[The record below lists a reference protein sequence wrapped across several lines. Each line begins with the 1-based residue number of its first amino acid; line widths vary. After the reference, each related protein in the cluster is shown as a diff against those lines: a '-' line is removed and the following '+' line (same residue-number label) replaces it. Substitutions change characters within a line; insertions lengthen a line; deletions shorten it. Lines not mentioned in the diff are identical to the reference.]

1 MTFLLV
7 TLLFTQYT
15 DVYVPHEPLDV
26 ESGALLVTGVFQLD
40 VSYRLGIDNPRF
52 SSPVMSRF
60 SLSPDGYN
68 EIGIGLP
75 WLMVAGDSANHVFL
89 GNIEAYYKRR
99 ILGSLRWGY
108 LAAKLTA
115 RLPTSPD
122 TLGVS
127 DSLGGSSSH
136 YSLALAYAY
145 ELPLLREYHD
155 LFGRLPLVATVTLE
169 DWFLDWD
176 HDAGQGKFGT
186 SFGWG
191 AALEILPLDYAFIGV
206 SITGGNDDVSF
217 GPYLGFRWYWFDLG
231 AAWRMSDGSD
241 RFDFHLRLDL

>member
-7 TLLFTQYT
+7 TLLFAQYA
-15 DVYVPHEPLDV
+15 DVYVPHKPLDV
-26 ESGALLVTGVFQLD
+26 ESGALLVTGSFKLD
-40 VSYRLGIDNPRF
+40 VVYRSSSVNPDF
-52 SSPVMSRF
+52 SSPVLS
-60 SLSPDGYN
+60 SLTHSPDGYN

-75 WLMVAGDSANHVFL
+75 WLRVAGDSANHVFI
-89 GNIEAYYKRR
+89 GNMEAYYKRR

-108 LAAKLTA
+108 LAAKLEA

-122 TLGVS
+122 TLGIR
-127 DSLGGSSSH
+127 DSLGGRSSH
-136 YSLALAYAY
+136 YSLVLAYTY
-145 ELPLLREYHD
+145 ELSLLAQYND
-155 LFGRLPLVATVTLE
+155 LFGRLPLVATVALE

-191 AALEILPLDYAFIGV
+191 AALEVLPLDYAFIGA
-206 SITGGNDDVSF
+206 SITGGNDDFSF
-217 GPYLGFRWYWFDLG
+217 GPYLGFRWRWFDLG

-241 RFDFHLRLDL
+241 RLDFHLRLYL